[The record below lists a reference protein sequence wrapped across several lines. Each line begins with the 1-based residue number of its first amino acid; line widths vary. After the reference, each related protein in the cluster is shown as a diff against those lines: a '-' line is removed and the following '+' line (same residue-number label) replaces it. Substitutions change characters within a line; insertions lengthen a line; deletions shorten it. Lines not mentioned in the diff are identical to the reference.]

1 MVVCSVVGKNGDTTY
16 LAADPAVSNGV
27 PSVTQPPNPQPLV
40 IDLADTA
47 WSWRWM
53 ISSQKW
59 TDWFGSKD
67 APYMLRRCWWHLHLP
82 RAEACGVRFPR
93 GPDGGC
99 YVKRRLSCAALR
111 FRKLMTLKGRGS
123 ARTAGAIPRPG
134 TRWGQQRLSC
144 TLAKLHSGPV
154 RVDKHHV
161 VLCAPGSVEIELR
174 VHRGD

>member
-67 APYMLRRCWWHLHLP
+67 APYMLLHSATRRASM
-82 RAEACGVRFPR
+82 RRNRDACGQSTTIGDTQLPL
-93 GPDGGC
+93 GLNIA
-99 YVKRRLSCAALR
+99 LSCSAAP
-111 FRKLMTLKGRGS
+111 TTPWQHTDAVGGIYICPALK
-123 ARTAGAIPRPG
+123 
-134 TRWGQQRLSC
+134 
-144 TLAKLHSGPV
+144 
-154 RVDKHHV
+154 HV
-161 VLCAPGSVEIELR
+161 A
-174 VHRGD
+174 